1 MEKRYLF
8 HLRVSDYYM
17 GEALEAIREQDNNT
31 IVIVMGDH
39 PAKGLFSTNFAYMD
53 KSIQYDLTCNENTT
67 INDNLFLTTGF
78 IMYMGDNP
86 KYKEMFD
93 RFKGKIVKTPV
104 DQQDVIYTVQ

>member
-39 PAKGLFSTNFAYMD
+39 PAKGLFST
-53 KSIQYDLTCNENTT
+53 
-67 INDNLFLTTGF
+67 
-78 IMYMGDNP
+78 
-86 KYKEMFD
+86 
-93 RFKGKIVKTPV
+93 
-104 DQQDVIYTVQ
+104 